1 MTLPPAPKATPPTQA
16 GLITLVEPSSRHA
29 DRYLADVSHPTCRDD
44 PDCRVDP
51 RRLLASLR
59 QHPGGRERC
68 DERAGC
74 LLAYRF
80 WIHLDAPGH
89 VGFSGR
95 ISFRIPAANRP
106 GRRLTRYVGHIG
118 YVVFPQARGRRIAA
132 RATRMLLPLADA
144 HGLADSRSPA
154 TRTISPADAPSS
166 TRRRARWRRDR
177 RAAETPA
184 PWTSASVR
192 STATR
197 PPLTGRRY
205 RVGMPFDTDR

>member
-1 MTLPPAPKATPPTQA
+1 MLNRLWHREPPIEFHDLATRAQGDASDEA

-132 RATRMLLPLADA
+132 RATRMLLPLARS
-144 HGLADSRSPA
+144 HGLADLSITCNPENLASR
-154 TRTISPADAPSS
+154 RTIEHIGGELMEVTDVPQDHPLWDVGE
-166 TRRRARWRRDR
+166 RRKC
-177 RAAETPA
+177 
-184 PWTSASVR
+184 
-192 STATR
+192 
-197 PPLTGRRY
+197 RY
-205 RVGMPFDTDR
+205 RVRL